1 MRYTIGG
8 EYKLKYG
15 NTIGISVFYDDK
27 INPQKTDR
35 IVFSTKYNLSI
46 DALIKKLKKD
56 KSKTNKKK
64 V

>member
-64 V
+64 I